1 MPCFSL
7 RPTHRVHAQ
16 APVQPKLRV
25 AQQFRRLELRWNCHD
40 FLALFR
46 QSLTTENRTMGRGLI
61 LWLVGIPLP
70 IILLLFFL
78 GYLS

>member
-1 MPCFSL
+1 VL
-7 RPTHRVHAQ
+7 AAQ
-16 APVQPKLRV
+16 AKLRSGS
-25 AQQFRRLELRWNCHD
+25 AGSSWAGTAHKSP
-40 FLALFR
+40 ALFR

-70 IILLLFFL
+70 IILVLFFL

>member
-1 MPCFSL
+1 LSCGG
-7 RPTHRVHAQ
+7 TA
-16 APVQPKLRV
+16 
-25 AQQFRRLELRWNCHD
+25 HD

-46 QSLTTENRTMGRGLI
+46 QSLTTEYPTMGRGLI